1 MLIPT
6 TPARLVVAL
15 VIREKPNPE
24 KPPMNTTNRSTPL
37 IRGWFVAAIAIAA
50 ASCTFSPT
58 AWADPDPHIPNGAV
72 GWCPGG
78 QPPGVIQ
85 YCLDE
90 AFPDGTFYVT
100 GRHVSAGQPFGGPQ
114 WDGYAWCASWVD
126 GHVQGSPGP
135 SGCGGGPG
143 KIDI

>member
-1 MLIPT
+1 MI
-6 TPARLVVAL
+6 
-15 VIREKPNPE
+15 I
-24 KPPMNTTNRSTPL
+24 TNCSTQGT
-37 IRGWFVAAIAIAA
+37 IRGAIAA
-50 ASCTFSPT
+50 AIVMAASFTSTPT

-78 QPPGVIQ
+78 QPPGG
-85 YCLDE
+85 YCLGE

-100 GRHVSAGQPFGGPQ
+100 SRHVVASQPFRGPQ

-126 GHVQGSPGP
+126 GHLQGSPGP

-143 KIDI
+143 SINI